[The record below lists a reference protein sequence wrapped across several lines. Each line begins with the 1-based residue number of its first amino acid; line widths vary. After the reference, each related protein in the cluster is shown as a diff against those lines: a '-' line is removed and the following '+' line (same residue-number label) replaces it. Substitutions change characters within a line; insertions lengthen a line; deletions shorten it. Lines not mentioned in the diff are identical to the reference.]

1 MQIDIQGWIKNKKA
15 FFLRD
20 KKKLTC
26 IFQSLKQNKAKEFSF
41 LKNINFKNYT
51 INIKEISKI
60 FSNKKK
66 IFLIG
71 TGGSSLGA
79 KALLD
84 VEYNKRITFIENIDP
99 NYIKDKI
106 NDIPANNLG
115 FIIISKSGE
124 TIEVLSI
131 LSILENYFSKL
142 KFSKNS
148 IVITE
153 NRNSTL
159 FRFAKSR
166 NIKILHHDPNIG
178 GRYSCFSLTGLIPSE
193 ISGLNS
199 RKIKKIASNSF
210 DDYLNIQK
218 KYNKENI
225 LSLIE
230 FVNNK
235 KISGHVFLCY
245 LESFKS
251 LMLWYRQLW
260 AESIGKKG
268 KGIHLMP
275 ALGSVDQHSQLQLW
289 LEGKKDLI
297 FTVVVPK
304 KREND
309 YKILDKKSILPDYL
323 KNNTAGEVLNKMCD
337 ATVFE
342 LNKLNIPVRVIYL
355 EDDSLNSAVKLM
367 ATLMME
373 VAILCRFLDLN
384 PFDQPAVENV
394 KITTKKMLS
403 KNV

>member
-1 MQIDIQGWIKNKKA
+1 MQIDIQGWIKNKKD

-20 KKKLTC
+20 KKKLSR
-26 IFQSLKQNKAKEFSF
+26 IFQYLNQNKAKEFSF
-41 LKNINFKNYT
+41 LKNINYKNYT
-51 INIKEISKI
+51 INIKKISRL
-60 FSNKKK
+60 FLNKKK

-71 TGGSSLGA
+71 TGGSSLGS

-84 VEYNKRITFIENIDP
+84 VAYNKRITFIENIDP

-106 NDIPANNLG
+106 YGVPVNNLG

-142 KFSKNS
+142 KLNQNS
-148 IVITE
+148 IIITE

-166 NIKILHHDPNIG
+166 NIQIFNHDPNIG
-178 GRYSCFSLTGLIPSE
+178 GRYSCFSITGLIPCE

-199 RKIKKIASNSF
+199 KKIKKIASDSF
-210 DDYLNIQK
+210 NDYLNIEK
-218 KYNKENI
+218 EHNKENI

-260 AESIGKKG
+260 AESIGKRG

-289 LEGKKDLI
+289 LEGRKDLI
-297 FTVVVPK
+297 FTVVVSK

-309 YKILDKKSILPDYL
+309 YKILDNSSILPEYL
-323 KNNTAGEVLNKMCD
+323 KKNTAGEVLNKMCN
-337 ATVFE
+337 ATVLE

-355 EDDSLNSAVKLM
+355 DDDSLKSAVKLM

-373 VAILCRFLDLN
+373 VAILCRSLDIN

-394 KITTKKMLS
+394 KTTTKKMLS